1 MNLYPLKI
9 QFFLSYAAL
18 GSIAPL
24 MALLLKEAKNFS
36 PRQIALTLS
45 ISSIGMLFTP
55 ALMTYLA
62 DKSID
67 SRKIL
72 RFIFSITAGSL
83 IAVYYL
89 NDPLHVTISWTIY
102 SIAFIPT
109 LPLLDGYFF
118 NHSEQLQKL
127 GEKGLEY
134 QKIRT
139 WGSIGFIA
147 PSGILFFTL
156 SGEKNITNSL
166 WCAVTFCFLSF
177 LATYL
182 MQAPASSEKTG
193 VKKPTTEAF
202 RVLLSPK
209 LIPFCIGIFFSYTAA
224 NCYYPYLSVFFKE
237 SIGIQNNYITAITSI
252 GVAIEIIYI
261 LNVKTLRRWLGFR
274 GVMAIGLA
282 SMAIRLAILA
292 TFPTLK
298 TALIIQL
305 FHGLEILSMFVLP
318 IMYLDQ
324 VSGTGFRNSI
334 QGAFTILITV
344 PSRLLGFI
352 IAGEIARAYS
362 PKEVIYAG
370 SILSAIG
377 MLIIF
382 MFFKTNTKTENPD

>member
-1 MNLYPLKI
+1 M
-9 QFFLSYAAL
+9 
-18 GSIAPL
+18 
-24 MALLLKEAKNFS
+24 
-36 PRQIALTLS
+36 
-45 ISSIGMLFTP
+45 
-55 ALMTYLA
+55 
-62 DKSID
+62 
-67 SRKIL
+67 
-72 RFIFSITAGSL
+72 
-83 IAVYYL
+83 
-89 NDPLHVTISWTIY
+89 
-102 SIAFIPT
+102 
-109 LPLLDGYFF
+109 
-118 NHSEQLQKL
+118 
-127 GEKGLEY
+127 
-134 QKIRT
+134 
-139 WGSIGFIA
+139 
-147 PSGILFFTL
+147 
-156 SGEKNITNSL
+156 
-166 WCAVTFCFLSF
+166 
-177 LATYL
+177 
-182 MQAPASSEKTG
+182 
-193 VKKPTTEAF
+193 
-202 RVLLSPK
+202 
-209 LIPFCIGIFFSYTAA
+209 
-224 NCYYPYLSVFFKE
+224 FFKE

-382 MFFKTNTKTENPD
+382 MFFKTNTKTENLD

>member
-1 MNLYPLKI
+1 
-9 QFFLSYAAL
+9 
-18 GSIAPL
+18 
-24 MALLLKEAKNFS
+24 MALLLKEAKDFS

-118 NHSEQLQKL
+118 NHNQHLKER

-134 QKIRT
+134 QKIRI

-147 PSGILFFTL
+147 PSAILFFTL
-156 SGEKNITNSL
+156 SGEKSIANSL
-166 WCAVTFCFLSF
+166 WCAVTFCILSL

-182 MQAPASSEKTG
+182 MQEPASSDKVT
-193 VKKPTTEAF
+193 VKKPTREAF

-237 SIGIQNNYITAITSI
+237 SIGIQNNHIAAITSI
-252 GVAIEIIYI
+252 GVAIEIIYL
-261 LNVKTLRRWLGFR
+261 LNLTNLKKILGFR
-274 GVMAIGLA
+274 GVMTLGLF
-282 SMAIRLAILA
+282 SMAVRLSILA

-298 TALIIQL
+298 TALIIQI

-324 VSGTGFRNSI
+324 VSGPGFRNSI

-344 PSRLLGFI
+344 PSRLLGFV
-352 IAGEIARAYS
+352 IAGEIARSYGA
-362 PKEVIYAG
+362 KEVIYAG
-370 SILSAIG
+370 SILSALG

-382 MFFKTNTKTENPD
+382 VFLKKDNKPENSH